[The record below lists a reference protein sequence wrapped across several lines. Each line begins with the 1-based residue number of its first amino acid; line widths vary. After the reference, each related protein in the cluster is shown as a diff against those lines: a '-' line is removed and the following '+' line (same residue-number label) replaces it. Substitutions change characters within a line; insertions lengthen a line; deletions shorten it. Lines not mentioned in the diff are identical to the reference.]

1 MASLAVALCV
11 DFTACSK
18 DNDDLKRTKT
28 IVVKTAGTLSTL
40 IPAEEIEQIT
50 NLTLSGYINGDD
62 VRFIQ
67 KMYNLTKADF
77 TDLHIIGGGGTYE
90 TYPDYEYKYTRD
102 NVFPCV
108 FDSRQRDVLNEIKLP
123 NSITGI
129 EEGAFRYCANLTSIE
144 IPHSVTSIEKAV
156 FYGCTSL
163 TSIEIPNGVTSI
175 EEGTFCGCKSLT
187 SIEIP
192 NSVTSIEGGAFSG
205 TSLTSIEIP
214 NSVTSIGDDVFYGC
228 TSLTSIEIPNGV
240 TSIGNGAFDG
250 CTSLTSIEIPNSVT
264 SIGNGAF
271 NDCTSLTSIEIPNSV
286 TSIGEWA
293 FWDAGLKK
301 IHVKNST
308 PPKIMNN
315 TFSTYAYV
323 TLYVPV
329 GSKENY
335 TEHQIWRKF
344 NIIEEQ

>member
-1 MASLAVALCV
+1 MKTLKFIGMASLAVVLCV

-28 IVVKTAGTLSTL
+28 ILVKTAGTLSTL

-129 EEGAFRYCANLTSIE
+129 EEGAFRYCANLTSI
-144 IPHSVTSIEKAV
+144 K
-156 FYGCTSL
+156 
-163 TSIEIPNGVTSI
+163 
-175 EEGTFCGCKSLT
+175 
-187 SIEIP
+187 
-192 NSVTSIEGGAFSG
+192 
-205 TSLTSIEIP
+205 IP
-214 NSVTSIGDDVFYGC
+214 NSVTSIG
-228 TSLTSIEIPNGV
+228 
-240 TSIGNGAFDG
+240 AW
-250 CTSLTSIEIPNSVT
+250 
-264 SIGNGAF
+264 AF

>member
-1 MASLAVALCV
+1 MKTLKFIGMASLAVALCV

-192 NSVTSIEGGAFSG
+192 NSVTSI
-205 TSLTSIEIP
+205 
-214 NSVTSIGDDVFYGC
+214 
-228 TSLTSIEIPNGV
+228 
-240 TSIGNGAFDG
+240 
-250 CTSLTSIEIPNSVT
+250 
-264 SIGNGAF
+264 
-271 NDCTSLTSIEIPNSV
+271 
-286 TSIGEWA
+286 GEWA

>member
-1 MASLAVALCV
+1 MASLAVVLCV

-28 IVVKTAGTLSTL
+28 ILVKTAGTLSTL

-144 IPHSVTSIEKAV
+144 IPHSVTSIEEAV

-175 EEGTFCGCKSLT
+175 EAGTFSGCKSLT

-192 NSVTSIEGGAFSG
+192 NSVTSIGDGAFSSC

-214 NSVTSIGDDVFYGC
+214 NGVTSIEEGAFGGC

-240 TSIGNGAFDG
+240 TSIEAW
-250 CTSLTSIEIPNSVT
+250 
-264 SIGNGAF
+264 AF
-271 NDCTSLTSIEIPNSV
+271 NDCTSLTSIEIPNGV
-286 TSIGEWA
+286 TSIEAWA
-293 FWDAGLKK
+293 FNDC
-301 IHVKNST
+301 I
-308 PPKIMNN
+308 
-315 TFSTYAYV
+315 
-323 TLYVPV
+323 
-329 GSKENY
+329 
-335 TEHQIWRKF
+335 
-344 NIIEEQ
+344 

>member
-228 TSLTSIEIPNGV
+228 IYNHRTTKTNQKYP
-240 TSIGNGAFDG
+240 
-250 CTSLTSIEIPNSVT
+250 SV
-264 SIGNGAF
+264 N
-271 NDCTSLTSIEIPNSV
+271 L
-286 TSIGEWA
+286 
-293 FWDAGLKK
+293 
-301 IHVKNST
+301 
-308 PPKIMNN
+308 
-315 TFSTYAYV
+315 
-323 TLYVPV
+323 
-329 GSKENY
+329 
-335 TEHQIWRKF
+335 
-344 NIIEEQ
+344 

>member
-1 MASLAVALCV
+1 MASLAVVLCV

-28 IVVKTAGTLSTL
+28 ILVKTAGTLSTL

-144 IPHSVTSIEKAV
+144 IPHSVTSI
-156 FYGCTSL
+156 
-163 TSIEIPNGVTSI
+163 
-175 EEGTFCGCKSLT
+175 
-187 SIEIP
+187 
-192 NSVTSIEGGAFSG
+192 GA
-205 TSLTSIEIP
+205 
-214 NSVTSIGDDVFYGC
+214 
-228 TSLTSIEIPNGV
+228 
-240 TSIGNGAFDG
+240 
-250 CTSLTSIEIPNSVT
+250 
-264 SIGNGAF
+264 
-271 NDCTSLTSIEIPNSV
+271 
-286 TSIGEWA
+286 WA